1 MKKRRGIYSELGD
14 YHKNID
20 KKWAYYP
27 IFLSKMKFLDEFF
40 KDIPKKFNILD
51 AGCGEGFLVE
61 KFRSLG
67 YKNFSGIDK
76 NYSSKYVR
84 KGEISRLPYNNKS
97 FDVVLCLDSLQYLS
111 FKNQEKAIN
120 EFRRVLKEKGTL
132 IVTIPNLKH
141 FAARLYRLIKG
152 KWKPTDSKT
161 FPIGDRAAG
170 EYVNMLRENGFKI
183 MERRGW
189 FPTYFIICSLL
200 IKKFPD
206 KLVWLYNLINTFT
219 IPGLSYINLIVCED
233 DGV

>member
-206 KLVWLYNLINTFT
+206 KLVWLYNLINTFA

-233 DGV
+233 DGI